1 MPLSSLMLGV
11 RAIVMPGIIQIR
23 KRCIPCLFC
32 VVTLFGCRDPY
43 FDPTEDLPAYPGV
56 SSKLQV
62 LGKGDERM
70 LALQDWGVTNDS
82 DRAVVIQQ
90 VIHNDSDDRLGVFK
104 NPPFQAELIL
114 VKTTEGTRV
123 PLSAKGQEYKRER
136 YSNVGLFPIDPHD
149 TDKRE
154 YILTRLFDLSEP
166 GTYTVEIESRYHVYG
181 KVDLGFFETD
191 PEPITFK
198 VK

>member
-1 MPLSSLMLGV
+1 MSLSLLML
-11 RAIVMPGIIQIR
+11 RIQAIVMPRIILIR
-23 KRCIPCLFC
+23 MGYIPWLLC
-32 VVTLFGCRDPY
+32 VVTLVGCRDSY

-56 SSKLQV
+56 SSDLQI

-90 VIHNDSDDRLGVFK
+90 VIHNDSNDRLGVFK

-114 VKTTEGTRV
+114 VKTTEGTRI

-136 YSNVGLFPIDPHD
+136 YSKVGLFPIDPHD
-149 TDKRE
+149 MDKRE
-154 YILTRLFDLSEP
+154 YILTRLFDLSKP
-166 GTYTVEIESRYHVYG
+166 GTYTVEIESRYKIYG
-181 KVDLGFFETD
+181 KWDAGYFETN
-191 PEPITFK
+191 PEPITFE